1 MTENGLTG
9 DTTMA
14 SDFDFRARTGNA
26 SATSSML
33 ASLQRDRMDTPSVGA
48 TDAFGQAL
56 DQLLQ
61 ANRAAAQAGGGSARG
76 VTHTAEAASGDL
88 ATQVE
93 AGQAAATAATSA
105 PAGTSAATNAAATAT
120 AKDSTDTVVTTMNDS
135 AASTGARGRA
145 AFEAAKDPNNWV
157 TQAQVAELDR
167 IPGYDIPMEDKITAT
182 HRQAQILGW
191 SAADLDAYYGK
202 PDGTHAGRFAAL
214 DLAPL
219 KGDGKVLTRYDNPAL
234 FTTQDSFSTRTY
246 ADGQIV
252 DNPDGSFTV
261 FAADSFGNIGGT
273 TYNPD
278 GSVRDPGG
286 PRATINQA
294 IALQRA
300 PWLESSTGPAH
311 AGSKD
316 ALRALAAD
324 TSGYTGA
331 RDYTEMANW
340 LRDKS
345 AALDRHNS
353 QYLAANGRSSASSTD
368 GYVPLAIKLQA
379 TTPEGDAGSTSST
392 SGSSA

>member
-1 MTENGLTG
+1 
-9 DTTMA
+9 MA
-14 SDFDFRARTGNA
+14 SDFDFRARAGTA
-26 SATSSML
+26 SAKSAML
-33 ASLQRDRMDTPSVGA
+33 AALQRDRMDTPSSA
-48 TDAFGQAL
+48 SASAFGQTL

-61 ANRAAAQAGGGSARG
+61 ANRAATQAGSASARS
-76 VTHTAEAASGDL
+76 VAPTAEAARET
-88 ATQVE
+88 ATQS
-93 AGQAAATAATSA
+93 ASGSTTSASAAASTS
-105 PAGTSAATNAAATAT
+105 AGTSTAT
-120 AKDSTDTVVTTMNDS
+120 TDTPADDSANDTVTTTDTGATS
-135 AASTGARGRA
+135 GARGRA

-167 IPGYDIPMEDKITAT
+167 IPGYDIAMEDKIAAT
-182 HRQAQILGW
+182 HQQAQILGW
-191 SAADLDAYYGK
+191 SAEDLDAYYGL
-202 PDGTHAGRFAAL
+202 DAGTHARRFEAL

-219 KGDGKVLTRYDNPAL
+219 AGDGKVLTRYDNPGL
-234 FTTQDSFSTRTY
+234 FTTQDSFNTRTY

-316 ALRALAAD
+316 ALLALAAD

-331 RDYTEMANW
+331 SDYTEMAAW
-340 LRDKS
+340 LRNKG
-345 AALDRHNS
+345 AALDQHNS
-353 QYLAANGRSSASSTD
+353 QYLAANGHSSASSTD
-368 GYVPLAIKLQA
+368 GYVPLAVKLQA

-392 SGSSA
+392 SSNSA

>member
-1 MTENGLTG
+1 MLFRSTAS
-9 DTTMA
+9 DTT
-14 SDFDFRARTGNA
+14 T
-26 SATSSML
+26 TS
-33 ASLQRDRMDTPSVGA
+33 
-48 TDAFGQAL
+48 
-56 DQLLQ
+56 
-61 ANRAAAQAGGGSARG
+61 
-76 VTHTAEAASGDL
+76 
-88 ATQVE
+88 
-93 AGQAAATAATSA
+93 
-105 PAGTSAATNAAATAT
+105 
-120 AKDSTDTVVTTMNDS
+120 
-135 AASTGARGRA
+135 GARGRA

-157 TQAQVAELDR
+157 TQVQVAELDR

-182 HRQAQILGW
+182 HQQAQILGW
-191 SAADLDAYYGK
+191 SADDLDAYYGQ
-202 PDGTHAGRFAAL
+202 PSGTHARRFEAL

-219 KGDGKVLTRYDNPAL
+219 AGDGKVLTRYDNPGL
-234 FTTQDSFSTRTY
+234 FTTQSSFSAQAY

-261 FAADSFGNIGGT
+261 FAADSFGNVGGT

-316 ALRALAAD
+316 ALLALAAD

-331 RDYTEMANW
+331 SDYTEMAAW
-340 LRDKS
+340 LRDKG
-345 AALDRHNS
+345 AAFDRHNS

-379 TTPEGDAGSTSST
+379 TTPEGDSGSTSST

>member
-1 MTENGLTG
+1 
-9 DTTMA
+9 MA
-14 SDFDFRARTGNA
+14 SDFDFRARTA
-26 SATSSML
+26 PSSATTATL
-33 ASLQRDRMDTPSVGA
+33 TALQRDRG
-48 TDAFGQAL
+48 DAAASSASTSSFGKAL

-61 ANRAAAQAGGGSARG
+61 ASLSAMQAGP
-76 VTHTAEAASGDL
+76 AAVRSGPPVSL
-88 ATQVE
+88 AAKG
-93 AGQAAATAATSA
+93 AGTQAATEASTVSATSA
-105 PAGTSAATNAAATAT
+105 ASATADAANATTEGAAA
-120 AKDSTDTVVTTMNDS
+120 DTVTTANDT
-135 AASTGARGRA
+135 STTSGARGRA
-145 AFEAAKDPNNWV
+145 AFEAAKDPSNWV
-157 TQAQVAELDR
+157 TQVQVAELDR

-182 HRQAQILGW
+182 HQQAQILGW
-191 SAADLDAYYGK
+191 SADDLDAYYGQ
-202 PDGTHAGRFAAL
+202 PSGTHERRFEAL

-219 KGDGKVLTRYDNPAL
+219 AGDGKVLTRHDNPEL
-234 FTTQDSFSTRTY
+234 FTTQSSFSAQTY

-311 AGSKD
+311 AGNKD

-331 RDYTEMANW
+331 SDYTEMAAW
-340 LRDKS
+340 LRDKG
-345 AALDRHNS
+345 AAFDRHNI

-379 TTPEGDAGSTSST
+379 TTPDGDAGSTSST